1 MNILQIG
8 IMIFAII
15 EVGNVMMLYFMP
27 GSRMGNGVGV
37 FNAWEASKQD
47 DNVHELVKY
56 LVYWVA
62 GAKLIFIMMAVVVI
76 IWGSFLVQMLTV
88 VALIIS
94 IASFFWRLFPM
105 IRKLDKKEQIT
116 PKGYS
121 RTLML
126 MIAAFIVGFLAVL
139 IVGLVQY
146 LA

>member
-27 GSRMGNGVGV
+27 ESKMGNGVGV

-47 DNVHELVKY
+47 GNVHELVKY

-76 IWGSFLVQMLTV
+76 IWGSFLVQLLTV

-105 IRKLDKKEQIT
+105 IRRLDKKEQIT

-126 MIAAFIVGFLAVL
+126 MIAAFIAGFLAVL

>member
-15 EVGNVMMLYFMP
+15 EVGNVMMLYFLP

-37 FNAWEASKQD
+37 FNAWEAYKKV
-47 DNVHELVKY
+47 DNVHELMKY

-76 IWGSFLVQMLTV
+76 VWGSPLVQILTV

-105 IRKLDKKEQIT
+105 IRRLDKKGEIT

-121 RTLML
+121 KTLAM
-126 MIAAFIVGFLAVL
+126 MIAAFIIGFCAVL
-139 IVGLVQY
+139 IVALVQY
-146 LA
+146 F

>member
-27 GSRMGNGVGV
+27 ESKMGNGVGV

-47 DNVHELVKY
+47 ENVHELVKY

-62 GAKLIFIMMAVVVI
+62 GAKLIFIMMGIVVI
-76 IWGSFLVQMLTV
+76 VWGSFLVQLLTV

-105 IRKLDKKEQIT
+105 IRRLDKKEQIT

-121 RTLML
+121 KTLML
-126 MIAAFIVGFLAVL
+126 MIAAFIVGFLVVL
-139 IVGLVQY
+139 IVGFVQY

>member
-8 IMIFAII
+8 ILIFAII

-37 FNAWEASKQD
+37 FNAWEASKKD
-47 DNVHELVKY
+47 ENIHELMKY

-62 GAKLIFIMMAVVVI
+62 GAKLIFIMMGIVVI
-76 IWGSFLVQMLTV
+76 VWGDIWVQLFTV

-105 IRKLDKKEQIT
+105 IRRLDKKGEIT
-116 PKGYS
+116 PKGYNK
-121 RTLML
+121 TLAL
-126 MIAAFIVGFLAVL
+126 MIAAFIIGFLAVL
-139 IVGLVQY
+139 IVALIQY
-146 LA
+146 F

>member
-1 MNILQIG
+1 
-8 IMIFAII
+8 MIFAII
-15 EVGNVMMLYFMP
+15 EVGNVMMLYFLP

-37 FNAWEASKQD
+37 FNAWEAYKKV
-47 DNVHELVKY
+47 DNVHELMMY

-76 IWGSFLVQMLTV
+76 VWGDFWVQMFTV

-105 IRKLDKKEQIT
+105 IRRLDKKGEIT

-121 RTLML
+121 KTLAM
-126 MIAAFIVGFLAVL
+126 MIAAFIIGFCAVL
-139 IVGLVQY
+139 IVALVQY
-146 LA
+146 F

>member
-8 IMIFAII
+8 ILIFAII

-37 FNAWEASKQD
+37 FNAWEASKKD
-47 DNVHELVKY
+47 ENIHELMKY

-62 GAKLIFIMMAVVVI
+62 GAKLIFIMMGIVVI
-76 IWGSFLVQMLTV
+76 VWGDIWVQLFTV

-105 IRKLDKKEQIT
+105 IRRLDKKGEIT
-116 PKGYS
+116 PKGYN
-121 RTLML
+121 RTLAL
-126 MIAAFIVGFLAVL
+126 MIAAFIIGFLAVL
-139 IVGLVQY
+139 IVALIQY
-146 LA
+146 F

>member
-8 IMIFAII
+8 ILIFAII

-37 FNAWEASKQD
+37 FNAWEASKKD
-47 DNVHELVKY
+47 ESIHELMKY

-62 GAKLIFIMMAVVVI
+62 GAKLIFIMMGIVVI
-76 IWGSFLVQMLTV
+76 VWGSPLVQMLTV

-105 IRKLDKKEQIT
+105 IRRLDKKEQIT

-121 RTLML
+121 KTLML
-126 MIAAFIVGFLAVL
+126 MIVAFIVGFLAVL

>member
-1 MNILQIG
+1 
-8 IMIFAII
+8 
-15 EVGNVMMLYFMP
+15 MMLYFMP
-27 GSRMGNGVGV
+27 ESKMGNGVGV

-62 GAKLIFIMMAVVVI
+62 GVKLIFIMMGIVVI
-76 IWGSFLVQMLTV
+76 VWGSFLVQLLTV

-105 IRKLDKKEQIT
+105 IRRLDKKEQIT

-121 RTLML
+121 KTLML
-126 MIAAFIVGFLAVL
+126 MIAAFIVGFLVVL
-139 IVGLVQY
+139 IVGFVQY

>member
-1 MNILQIG
+1 
-8 IMIFAII
+8 MIFAII
-15 EVGNVMMLYFMP
+15 EVGNVMMLYFLP

-37 FNAWEASKQD
+37 FNAWEAYKKV
-47 DNVHELVKY
+47 DNVHELMKY

-76 IWGSFLVQMLTV
+76 VWGDFWVQMFTV

-105 IRKLDKKEQIT
+105 IRRLDKKGEIT

-121 RTLML
+121 KILAV
-126 MIAAFIVGFLAVL
+126 MIAVFIIGFCAVL
-139 IVGLVQY
+139 IVALVQY
-146 LA
+146 F